1 MASNL
6 FYVHVIRT
14 WMTNVG
20 HFLRLQTIPVLF
32 IATVIGLTSLLLRVS
47 LDLLGFYRILSSFI
61 NSYYYVT
68 MGWSILSEVL
78 YRAIKTAASFVSSKR
93 VIRDQRKIGRFCNT
107 LVAH

>member
-32 IATVIGLTSLLLRVS
+32 IGTVIGLTSLLLRVS

-68 MGWSILSEVL
+68 MGVEHLKRGLVQSD
-78 YRAIKTAASFVSSKR
+78 KNNSK
-93 VIRDQRKIGRFCNT
+93 FCIFQT
-107 LVAH
+107 CY

>member
-32 IATVIGLTSLLLRVS
+32 IGTVIGLTSLLLWIS

-61 NSYYYVT
+61 NLYYYVT
-68 MGWSILSEVL
+68 GLEHLKRGLVQSD
-78 YRAIKTAASFVSSKR
+78 KDSSK
-93 VIRDQRKIGRFCNT
+93 F
-107 LVAH
+107 